1 MPRVASGQ
9 SQAPTATLTYAMSTP
24 PLNAPR
30 ARERSRRTCVS
41 LRDLLGAVATAGETR
56 VELVCWQLGI
66 DDCRVRPAW
75 DVALRTGLLEAT
87 RADRLTGQ
95 TLYRLSARGRRALLE
110 LSRRRRP
117 DGPAVGARATA
128 SRRAS

>member
-1 MPRVASGQ
+1 
-9 SQAPTATLTYAMSTP
+9 MSTP
-24 PLNAPR
+24 PLNAHR
-30 ARERSRRTCVS
+30 AHERSERACVP
-41 LRDLLGAVATAGETR
+41 LRDLLGAVATARETR
-56 VELVCWQLGI
+56 FELVCWQLSI

-87 RADRLTGQ
+87 RTDPLTTQ

-117 DGPAVGARATA
+117 DGPAGARAPS
-128 SRRAS
+128 SRSSERSART

>member
-1 MPRVASGQ
+1 MP
-9 SQAPTATLTYAMSTP
+9 TP
-24 PLNAPR
+24 PLNAHLT
-30 ARERSRRTCVS
+30 RERSERACVP
-41 LRDLLGAVATAGETR
+41 LRDLLAAVATAGETR
-56 VELVCWQLGI
+56 FELVCWQLSI

-87 RADRLTGQ
+87 RADPLTAQ

-117 DGPAVGARATA
+117 DEPAAAARATA
-128 SRRAS
+128 PRSSERSART

>member
-1 MPRVASGQ
+1 MPTS
-9 SQAPTATLTYAMSTP
+9 
-24 PLNAPR
+24 PLNAHR
-30 ARERSRRTCVS
+30 TRERSERSCVP
-41 LRDLLGAVATAGETR
+41 LRDFLAAVATAGETR
-56 VELVCWQLGI
+56 FELVCWQLSI

-87 RADRLTGQ
+87 RADPLTAQ

-117 DGPAVGARATA
+117 DGSAAGARATS
-128 SRRAS
+128 SRSSEAGARA